1 MRQMDPEYEKYN
13 NSCGIKK
20 GHEVQIIVR
29 EGTGKMA
36 SKKGALLWENTSKEY
51 GTMHAVIKAIYTAL
65 PEYRGK
71 YLNIEV
77 WNKTIDLKGEWRNH
91 HVPLNRIPRQL

>member
-1 MRQMDPEYEKYN
+1 MDPEYEKYN

-20 GHEVQIIVR
+20 GHEIQIIVR
-29 EGTGKMA
+29 EATGKMH
-36 SKKGALLWENTSKEY
+36 STNGPLLWINTGKEY

-71 YLNIEV
+71 WLDIEV
-77 WNKTIDLKGEWRNH
+77 WNKTVGMGVTCKNH

>member
-1 MRQMDPEYEKYN
+1 MDPEYEKYN
-13 NSCGIKK
+13 SSCGIKK
-20 GHEVQIIVR
+20 GHEVQITVR
-29 EGTGKMA
+29 ESTGKIN
-36 SKKGALLWENTSKEY
+36 SGKGALLWTNVSNRY

-77 WNKTIDLKGEWRNH
+77 WNKTIDLRMECRNH
-91 HVPLNRIPRQL
+91 HVPLNRIPRTL

>member
-1 MRQMDPEYEKYN
+1 MDPEYEKYN
-13 NSCGIKK
+13 STCGIKK
-20 GHEVQIIVR
+20 GHEIQITVS
-29 EGTGKMA
+29 EATGKI
-36 SKKGALLWENTSKEY
+36 SSGKGKLLWTNTSNEY

-71 YLNIEV
+71 HLNIEV
-77 WNKTIDLKGEWRNH
+77 RNKTIGLKGEWWNH

>member
-1 MRQMDPEYEKYN
+1 MDPEYEKYN

-20 GHEVQIIVR
+20 GHEVQIIVS
-29 EGTGKMA
+29 EATGKIPFKKGNLLWTNV
-36 SKKGALLWENTSKEY
+36 SKKY
-51 GTMHAVIKAIYTAL
+51 GTMHAVIKDIYTAL

-77 WNKTIDLKGEWRNH
+77 WNRTTNMGATCYNH

>member
-1 MRQMDPEYEKYN
+1 MDQEYEKKT

-20 GHEVQIIVR
+20 GHEVQITVR
-29 EGTGKMA
+29 EASGKMTQG
-36 SKKGALLWENTSKEY
+36 KGALLWTKTSNEY
-51 GTMHAVIKAIYTAL
+51 GTMHAVIKDIYTTL

-77 WNKTIDLKGEWRNH
+77 WNKTMNIRTDCRNH
-91 HVPLNRIPRQL
+91 HVPLNRIPRTL

>member
-1 MRQMDPEYEKYN
+1 MDTIYEKKTN
-13 NSCGIKK
+13 DFDIKK
-20 GHEVQIIVR
+20 GHEIQITVR
-29 EGTGKMA
+29 EATGKMTQGE
-36 SKKGALLWENTSKEY
+36 GALLWTNTGNEY

-77 WNKTIDLKGEWRNH
+77 WNKTIGLNGRWINH
-91 HVPLNRIPRQL
+91 HVPLNRIPRTL

>member
-1 MRQMDPEYEKYN
+1 MDPEYEKKM

-20 GHEVQIIVR
+20 GHEVQITVR
-29 EGTGKMA
+29 GASGKMTQDE
-36 SKKGALLWENTSKEY
+36 GALLWTNTSNEY

-71 YLNIEV
+71 WLDIEV
-77 WNKTIDLKGEWRNH
+77 WNKTKGVGVTCRNH

>member
-1 MRQMDPEYEKYN
+1 MDPAYEKYN

-20 GHEVQIIVR
+20 GHEVQITVR
-29 EGTGKMA
+29 ESTGKMVPEE
-36 SKKGALLWENTSKEY
+36 GALLWTNTSNEY

-65 PEYRGK
+65 PEHRGK

-77 WNKTIDLKGEWRNH
+77 WNKTINLRMDCRNH
-91 HVPLNRIPRQL
+91 HVPLNRIPRTL

>member
-1 MRQMDPEYEKYN
+1 MDQEYEKKM

-20 GHEVQIIVR
+20 GHEVQITVR
-29 EGTGKMA
+29 EATGKMTQR
-36 SKKGALLWENTSKEY
+36 KGALLWTKTGNEY
-51 GTMHAVIKAIYTAL
+51 GTMHAVIKDIYTAL

-77 WNKTIDLKGEWRNH
+77 WNKTTNMGVTCRNH
-91 HVPLNRIPRQL
+91 HVPLNRIPRTL

>member
-1 MRQMDPEYEKYN
+1 MNSEYEKYN

-20 GHEVQIIVR
+20 GHEIQITVR
-29 EGTGKMA
+29 EAAGNTC
-36 SKKGALLWENTSKEY
+36 SKKGALLWTNKSKEY

-77 WNKTIDLKGEWRNH
+77 WNKTINMGVTCRNH

>member
-1 MRQMDPEYEKYN
+1 MDPEYEKYN

-20 GHEVQIIVR
+20 GHEVQITVR
-29 EGTGKMA
+29 ESTGKIN
-36 SKKGALLWENTSKEY
+36 SGNGALLWSNTSKEY

-65 PEYRGK
+65 PEYKGK

-77 WNKTIDLKGEWRNH
+77 YNKSTGLGVSCRNH
-91 HVPLNRIPRQL
+91 LVPLNRIPRTL

>member
-1 MRQMDPEYEKYN
+1 LWY
-13 NSCGIKK
+13 KK
-20 GHEVQIIVR
+20 GHEIQVAVR
-29 EGTGKMA
+29 EATGKM
-36 SKKGALLWENTSKEY
+36 SSGEGALLWTITSNEY

-77 WNKTIDLKGEWRNH
+77 WNKTVGTNIR
-91 HVPLNRIPRQL
+91 

>member
-1 MRQMDPEYEKYN
+1 MDPAYEKYN

-20 GHEVQIIVR
+20 GHEVQITVR
-29 EGTGKMA
+29 ESTGKMVPEE
-36 SKKGALLWENTSKEY
+36 GALLWTNTSNEY

-65 PEYRGK
+65 PEFRGK

-77 WNKTIDLKGEWRNH
+77 WNKTLNIKSVQKNH
-91 HVPLNRIPRQL
+91 HVPENRIPRTL

>member
-1 MRQMDPEYEKYN
+1 MDPEYEKYN
-13 NSCGIKK
+13 SSCGIKK
-20 GHEVQIIVR
+20 GHEVQITVW
-29 EGTGKMA
+29 EASGKVG
-36 SKKGALLWENTSKEY
+36 SKGGALLWSNVSNKY

-77 WNKTIDLKGEWRNH
+77 WNKTIDLRMKCWNH
-91 HVPLNRIPRQL
+91 HVPLNRIPRTL

>member
-1 MRQMDPEYEKYN
+1 MDPEYEKYN

-20 GHEVQIIVR
+20 NHEVQITVW
-29 EGTGKMA
+29 EATGKA
-36 SKKGALLWENTSKEY
+36 GSKGGALLWTKTSNKY
-51 GTMHAVIKAIYTAL
+51 GTMHAVIKDIYTAL

-77 WNKTIDLKGEWRNH
+77 WNKTTGMGVTCKNH
-91 HVPLNRIPRQL
+91 RVPLNRIPRQL